1 MSDSMKRI
9 LIVDDHAVV
18 RGGLRQF
25 LANTDDLE
33 IAAEAATGF
42 DALALIPE
50 GDWDLVLL
58 DMSLPDLNGL
68 EVLKRIK
75 RMRPKL
81 PVLIFSMFS
90 EAEFAIPALDAGAS
104 GYLNKDS
111 PPYQILAAIRTVV
124 DGARYVS
131 PTLAE
136 QLLSGVTSS
145 SPKAPHEK
153 LSQREMEVLLLL
165 SKGFT
170 LTRVG
175 DAIHVSVKT
184 VSTYRTRILQ
194 KLGMQSNAELTRY
207 VLQHKL
213 G

>member
-1 MSDSMKRI
+1 MVRI
-9 LIVDDHAVV
+9 LIADDHAVV

-25 LANTDDLE
+25 LAGTEDLE
-33 IAAEAATGF
+33 IAAEAATG
-42 DALALIPE
+42 DAALALVRTD
-50 GDWDLVLL
+50 DWDVVLL
-58 DMSLPDLNGL
+58 DIALPDLNGL

-75 RMRPKL
+75 RERPDL

-90 EAEFAIPALDAGAS
+90 EDEFAIPALNAGAS

-111 PPYQILAAIRTVV
+111 PPSQILAAIRTVV

-136 QLLSGVTSS
+136 KLLSGTTS
-145 SPKAPHEK
+145 PGRKLPHET
-153 LSQREMEVLLLL
+153 LSEREMGVLLLL
-165 SKGFT
+165 SKGVS
-170 LTRVG
+170 LTSIGERLH
-175 DAIHVSVKT
+175 ISVKT
-184 VSTYRTRILQ
+184 VSTYRARILE
-194 KLGMQSNAELTRY
+194 KLGVQSNAELTRY